1 MLVFHG
7 LMYYLEM
14 FYILIIRPSVQF
26 FITYYGGFKFEL
38 VIFINDE
45 EAMLLNYEQ
54 HYFQVVL
61 IY

>member
-14 FYILIIRPSVQF
+14 FSILIIRPSMQF

-45 EAMLLNYEQ
+45 EAMFLNYK

>member
-14 FYILIIRPSVQF
+14 FSILIIRPSMQF
-26 FITYYGGFKFEL
+26 CITYYGGFKFEL

-45 EAMLLNYEQ
+45 EAMLLNYE